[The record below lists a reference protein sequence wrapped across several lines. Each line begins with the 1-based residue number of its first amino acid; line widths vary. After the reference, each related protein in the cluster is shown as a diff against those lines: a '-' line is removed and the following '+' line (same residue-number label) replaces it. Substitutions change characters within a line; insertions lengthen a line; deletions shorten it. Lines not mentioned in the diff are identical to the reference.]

1 MEFPI
6 EQVADALWDSNF
18 KIKTQAT
25 NFQDMR
31 ISLVGHVL
39 EENGWSF
46 ALLEPY
52 SPDLT
57 GGLLLIRAGEGTRH
71 YCIHYPLASCGD
83 DSEAT
88 YATAEILSILAEG
101 YTTPASYFLLLKEAT
116 GFKIS
121 NLHTRT
127 PYFFPL

>member
-1 MEFPI
+1 MEFPVARI
-6 EQVADALWDSNF
+6 ADALQDPTF

-31 ISLVGHVL
+31 ISLTGHVL
-39 EENGWSF
+39 EEGIWSF

-52 SPDLT
+52 SPYLI
-57 GGLLLIRAGEGTRH
+57 GGLLLIRRDEGGMH

-101 YTTPASYFLLLKEAT
+101 HTTPGSYFLLLREGV
-116 GFKIS
+116 GFQIS

-127 PYFFPL
+127 PQFLPL

>member
-1 MEFPI
+1 MEFPVSRI
-6 EQVADALWDSNF
+6 TDALRDPTF

-31 ISLVGHVL
+31 VSLVGHVL
-39 EENGWSF
+39 QEGGWSF

-52 SPDLT
+52 SPYLT
-57 GGLLLIRAGEGTRH
+57 GGLLLIRAGEGAMH
-71 YCIHYPLASCGD
+71 YCIHYPLGSCGD

-101 YTTPASYFLLLKEAT
+101 YTTPVLYFLLLREAY
-116 GFKIS
+116 GFQIQ

-127 PYFFPL
+127 PLFLPF